1 MPRDHYA
8 LFSMGATN
16 YVTIIE
22 NDSTHELMNVSP
34 GDPIQMHV
42 IKVVPK
48 YYVGRVVTREDPLNL
63 LSQQL
68 SVVYAEAF
76 AGSLGLSARRRCDR
90 PG

>member
-1 MPRDHYA
+1 MRRLAASASNAADVPRDHYA

-42 IKVVPK
+42 IKVVPDGK
-48 YYVGRVVTREDPLNL
+48 LHLTVHDILHGVV
-63 LSQQL
+63 
-68 SVVYAEAF
+68 AF
-76 AGSLGLSARRRCDR
+76 NTVI
-90 PG
+90 